1 MVKRSEI
8 TKPAKRV
15 KSKSRRAEK
24 PPDFKLETHRDL
36 RANIRAISKRFND
49 DPESARMLLVNPLL
63 ALEDIGVQMTTEL
76 KDHIK
81 NALRFPPNV
90 IERRDQLELEI
101 FDELKQLG
109 VTYKVPLNEEQR
121 ADLIF
126 NVLKLKLPEAKTNRI
141 PTEEGED
148 KFVPLPGLRS
158 LEIKRLAKR
167 HPLVAKLVE
176 YERLRQGRV
185 IFYPRQVYES
195 YKAGLKRQNWIK
207 AVRFKV

>member
-24 PPDFKLETHRDL
+24 PPELKLETHRDL

-126 NVLKLKLPEAKTNRI
+126 NVLKLKLPEARTNRI
-141 PTEEGED
+141 PTEECED
-148 KFVPLPGLRS
+148 RVVPLPGLRS
-158 LEIKRLAKR
+158 LEIKRLAKQ